1 MESEVFGHEAGAFT
15 DARQRK
21 QGLIELGAGGTVLLD
36 EISLLPVE
44 LPRVSHNREKSRR
57 ESQQRIPN
65 ENHAA
70 MSESEPKIIA
80 YLNPMCPWTHG
91 VLAFLKSNELRFE
104 FRDIMRDP
112 AQYEEMVKK
121 SGQYSSP
128 CVEIDGHM
136 LADVGGDE
144 VEDWMRQQGYVS
156 G

>member
-1 MESEVFGHEAGAFT
+1 
-15 DARQRK
+15 
-21 QGLIELGAGGTVLLD
+21 
-36 EISLLPVE
+36 
-44 LPRVSHNREKSRR
+44 
-57 ESQQRIPN
+57 
-65 ENHAA
+65 

-91 VLAFLKSNELRFE
+91 VLAFLKSKEFRFE

-112 AQYEEMVKK
+112 TQYEEMVKK